1 MAGSIAVLAQ
11 GSGFWVLDDTV
22 TSPAIVRQIKQTEGI
37 SGLGGSRT
45 VIPITNLDSTGVEK
59 QAGLMDAGSI
69 QFSLIFNP
77 ADIAHQLLE
86 TLANSTTTKPVK
98 QFYVG
103 LSDGAVTAPSF
114 SGTIAGGNL
123 VLKTPPGSGNNTR
136 TGYLFSGF
144 VKQWSRAAPVNGVV
158 KVSGAI
164 EITNPVFTAINGAV
178 WTA

>member
-1 MAGSIAVLAQ
+1 MASTAVLAQ
-11 GSGFWVLDDTV
+11 GSAFYVLDDTV
-22 TSPAIVRQIKQTEGI
+22 VSPAIVRQIKQTEGI

-59 QAGLMDAGSI
+59 QVGLMDSGSI
-69 QFSLIFNP
+69 SFNLLFNP
-77 ADIAHQLLE
+77 ADLSHQLLE

-98 QFYVG
+98 QFYFG
-103 LSDGAVTAPSF
+103 LSDGAVTAPTF
-114 SGTIAGGNL
+114 TGTIAGANL
-123 VLKTPPGSGNNTR
+123 VLKTPPGSVTNTR
-136 TGYLFSGF
+136 TGYLFTGF

-164 EITNPVFTAINGAV
+164 EITAPVFTAINGAA

>member
-1 MAGSIAVLAQ
+1 MANSVAVLSQ
-11 GSGFWVLDDTV
+11 GSAFYVLDDTV
-22 TSPAIVRQIKQTEGI
+22 TSPALVRQIKQTEGI

-69 QFSLIFNP
+69 TFSLIYNP
-77 ADIAHQLLE
+77 ADLAHQLLE
-86 TLANSTTTKPVK
+86 TLANSTTTKPLK

-103 LSDGAVTAPSF
+103 LSDGTATAPTKT
-114 SGTIAGGNL
+114 GTIALANL
-123 VLKTPPGSGNNTR
+123 VLVTPPGSGTNSR
-136 TGYLFSGF
+136 TGYLFTGF

-158 KVSGAI
+158 KVSCAI
-164 EITNPVFTAINGAV
+164 EITAPVFTAINGAV